1 MWQAERKINLRPY
14 LIWVMPTEG
23 SNKNIGAS
31 SGIGRRVYFFCMIGN
46 YVLSKEHKIQLHSGK
61 CLYIC
66 SVLAKKTGGGAPCG
80 RAEGVYIAMGI
91 RVFGVR
97 GSNGT
102 STEKGITVAF
112 FWKFISKFW
121 RQESG
126 KTGGMKNGKT
136 KNENVSHGVSGNDGS
151 NWYRN
156 LSHFTN

>member
-1 MWQAERKINLRPY
+1 
-14 LIWVMPTEG
+14 MPTEG
-23 SNKNIGAS
+23 SNKNTGAS
-31 SGIGRRVYFFCMIGN
+31 SGIGWRVYFFCMIGN

-112 FWKFISKFW
+112 FLEIHFEVPAAGIRKNRRNEEWKNK
-121 RQESG
+121 E
-126 KTGGMKNGKT
+126 
-136 KNENVSHGVSGNDGS
+136 
-151 NWYRN
+151 
-156 LSHFTN
+156 

>member
-1 MWQAERKINLRPY
+1 M
-14 LIWVMPTEG
+14 
-23 SNKNIGAS
+23 
-31 SGIGRRVYFFCMIGN
+31 
-46 YVLSKEHKIQLHSGK
+46 
-61 CLYIC
+61 
-66 SVLAKKTGGGAPCG
+66 LAKKTGGGAPCG

-121 RQESG
+121 WQESG

-151 NWYRN
+151 NWCRN